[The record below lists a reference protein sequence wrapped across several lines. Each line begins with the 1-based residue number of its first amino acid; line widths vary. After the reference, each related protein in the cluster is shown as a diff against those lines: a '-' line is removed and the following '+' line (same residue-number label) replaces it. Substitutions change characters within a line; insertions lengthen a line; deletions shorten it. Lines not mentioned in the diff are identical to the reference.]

1 MKKTIALAALICA
14 IASIGTGSP
23 SAASKARKFS
33 PHQEPR
39 GIGNLVAHGDRV
51 SLVYD
56 AGVKSATGFAYVRND
71 LRRKFVR
78 LPLVPE
84 PGRGPASTFSAR
96 VPARLIRGH
105 RLRYYAV
112 LRNRKSQRKARVP
125 ARGTSSALILGQ
137 PEIVD
142 LGTHR
147 FGETRSPDQVV
158 ARARPD
164 QVGWQLPPPGQGP
177 KAGPQS
183 FLVGPDHSVFLHD
196 SFNDRML
203 VWNAGDPERIVRTV
217 PLPDRTADNDVALGP
232 DGSLYVTHGEG
243 VGLDYQLVLKR
254 LTSTGDTMWTGG
266 LAGDFFGNGQSF
278 VIGAN
283 SSLRTGPDGTLHVL
297 AGMFGL
303 PGGEFG
309 WMPIATPDGQP
320 VPMGQQ
326 HWRTNWP
333 YQPMGGGQHLLA
345 EVYTAVPDSAPHEVR
360 VAIVN
365 RRGNVVHAWRVLSQT
380 DINLHD
386 TPDVLRGAPTL
397 VLDATE
403 GEGAT
408 FKWEYVVLRLVPDGS
423 PMSFSVPHMVFGDN
437 ILPDVRLSSTFGGG
451 VYQLRS
457 NPSFGVQIL
466 RYSF

>member
-1 MKKTIALAALICA
+1 MTKAIAIAALICA
-14 IASIGTGSP
+14 LASIGTGSL
-23 SAASKARKFS
+23 SAASKARKFA

-39 GIGNLVAHGDRV
+39 GIGNLIARSDRV
-51 SLVYD
+51 TLVYD

-71 LRRKFVR
+71 QRPKFVR
-78 LPLVPE
+78 LALAPE
-84 PGRGPASTFSAR
+84 RGRGAASTFSAR

-112 LRNRKSQRKARVP
+112 LRDRTSRRTARVP
-125 ARGTSSALILGQ
+125 ARGTSSALILGHPQ
-137 PEIVD
+137 IVD
-142 LGTHR
+142 LGMHT

-158 ARARPD
+158 ARARAD

-183 FLVGPDHSVFLHD
+183 FLVGPDHTIYLHD

-203 VWNAGDPERIVRTV
+203 VWNVGDPEQIARTV

-243 VGLDYQLVLKR
+243 VGLDYHLVLKR
-254 LTSTGDTMWTGG
+254 LTSTGETMWTSGI
-266 LAGDFFGNGQSF
+266 AGDFFGDSQSF

-283 SSLRTGPDGTLHVL
+283 SSLRTGSDGTLHVL

-309 WMPIATPDGQP
+309 WMPIATPDGRP
-320 VPMGQQ
+320 IPMGQQ
-326 HWRTNWP
+326 HRRTSWP
-333 YQPMGGGQHLLA
+333 YQPMAAGQRLVT

-365 RRGNVVHAWRVLSQT
+365 SRGNIVHAWRVLSRT

-403 GEGAT
+403 GEGES
-408 FKWEYVVLRLVPDGS
+408 FKWEYLVLRLVPDGS
-423 PMSFSVPHMVFGDN
+423 PISFSVPHMVFGDN
-437 ILPDVRLSSTFGGG
+437 LLADVRMSSTFGGG

-457 NPSFGVQIL
+457 SPSFGVQIL